1 MLKRDPQPPS
11 LTVTVNKVEEALK
24 AGLTPCL
31 FIDELDKFK
40 LDSTFQLNEFSSII
54 DAIQANNGQV
64 VATTNLTA
72 MALTRAMGEQ
82 HGPAIMRRLTG
93 PRMNN
98 DNPENPTDPSK
109 GGFLVDCDKGKITQN
124 YWTDIASN
132 AMVAKTTKADGGT
145 TTKTEVRTTKSGV
158 TTAVPSPKK
167 GSGSGKSA
175 SQNKKKFADNE
186 TNQEQ
191 NAPAPAPKQRGRGTV
206 AFRGPR

>member
-1 MLKRDPQPPS
+1 M
-11 LTVTVNKVEEALK
+11 K

-72 MALTRAMGEQ
+72 MALTRAMGE
-82 HGPAIMRRLTG
+82 RTSTG
-93 PRMNN
+93 NYAPPHRSAYEQRQSGESNGS
-98 DNPENPTDPSK
+98 EQRWFS
-109 GGFLVDCDKGKITQN
+109 GGLRQRKDHEN

-191 NAPAPAPKQRGRGTV
+191 NAPARLPNRGVGV
-206 AFRGPR
+206 L